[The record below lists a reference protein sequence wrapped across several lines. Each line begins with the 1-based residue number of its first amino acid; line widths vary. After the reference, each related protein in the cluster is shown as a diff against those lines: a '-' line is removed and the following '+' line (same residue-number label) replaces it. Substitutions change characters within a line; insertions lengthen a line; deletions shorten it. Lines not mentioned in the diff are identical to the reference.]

1 MQTTQSNPTTPT
13 GSRSRQRKPDSTAR
27 TKTTATQK
35 TAADRS
41 RRLRIQMWESIILIV
56 IGCALL
62 IAGFLTPPT
71 GEIHSSVLIAFG
83 EILTFVGAIF
93 GLDYHYKAIINE
105 HLK

>member
-1 MQTTQSNPTTPT
+1 METDKIPATPARRT
-13 GSRSRQRKPDSTAR
+13 PRQRKASSPTP
-27 TKTTATQK
+27 
-35 TAADRS
+35 ADRA

-56 IGCALL
+56 VGCSLL

-93 GLDYHYKAIINE
+93 GLDYHYKRVLND